1 MAEALF
7 LDLSTN
13 QNRWSVLR
21 PPLINPM
28 PTVKYNQ
35 YFSVTYFISNQWSC
49 KTFDISKILPI
60 TNAISIPP
68 QNTRNVRSSSIC
80 GLVFPVFWSKNGN
93 YKISNSFYR
102 CLSRLIYVYKS
113 LVVYQTSEN
122 SRQGQYLGDV
132 KEGDKVFQVTQI
144 ILWFLAV
151 KKILCW
157 ATQGL

>member
-49 KTFDISKILPI
+49 KTFHISKILPI

-102 CLSRLIYVYKS
+102 CLSRFI
-113 LVVYQTSEN
+113 N
-122 SRQGQYLGDV
+122 HWWFIRQV
-132 KEGDKVFQVTQI
+132 KIAGRGNIWGMWRRGTRYSKWHRSFCG
-144 ILWFLAV
+144 F
-151 KKILCW
+151 
-157 ATQGL
+157 